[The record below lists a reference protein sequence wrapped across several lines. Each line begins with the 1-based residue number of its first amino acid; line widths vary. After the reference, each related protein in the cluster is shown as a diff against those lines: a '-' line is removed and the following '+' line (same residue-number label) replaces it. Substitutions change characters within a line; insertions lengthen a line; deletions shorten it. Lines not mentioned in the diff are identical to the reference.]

1 MRAFYALGQDNS
13 VKYTDEW
20 YVNMLA
26 LENAV
31 ASIDDYKNAAYHNHL
46 LIEKT
51 GKIYDYANRT

>member
-31 ASIDDYKNAAYHNHL
+31 ASIDDYKNAAFHNHL
-46 LIEKT
+46 LIEKA
-51 GKIYDYANRT
+51 GENL